1 MVDQSKYITRDQ
13 SRSIEAVEKSVK
25 IDSQDY
31 VESLRNKKMGEASVQ
46 DQRCSPPPIGFL
58 KIDLHDQEQKRLSG
72 SSRKI
77 KPRAEAW
84 RPDRDAENSYS
95 KLTARF

>member
-1 MVDQSKYITRDQ
+1 MSHMVDQSKYITRDQ

-58 KIDLHDQEQKRLSG
+58 KIDLHYQEQKRLS
-72 SSRKI
+72 
-77 KPRAEAW
+77 
-84 RPDRDAENSYS
+84 EN
-95 KLTARF
+95 